1 MRIERMKTLALP
13 LVENDKQ
20 PILTAWTD
28 QAVVGVELETS
39 ANMSP
44 ITMLVQPFKGK
55 VELSGPFTMKR
66 NNFSYAV
73 EPLSANGYY
82 EKIEEELNKWYLS
95 EGLYEVTMAMP
106 DQFMDAV
113 ESLNELTI
121 SNKDVSRMQLS
132 IWNNE
137 TNEYEPLVDTKQ
149 VFTDKV
155 STYFNQDGELR
166 IEIKYGPD
174 PSGEQTKLPDIEL
187 KGGKIMIEI
196 RDLTK
201 RYGSFT
207 ALDHLNLS
215 LEEGVVFG
223 FVGANG
229 AGKSTTFSILATLLS
244 PTSGDALINGKSVV
258 KEPKEVRKQIGY
270 MPDFFGVYDQ
280 LKVDEY
286 LDFYG
291 ASYGIQLVQRQ
302 VLIPQL
308 LELVNLT
315 NKRYEYVDLLSRGMK
330 QRLCLARA
338 LIHDPKVLILDE
350 PASGLDP
357 RARVEMRDIL
367 RNLKSMGKTILI
379 SSHILPELAEMCDE
393 IGVIDNGKLI
403 AHGNVAAI
411 QAQLQGEK
419 RIVLKMTDR
428 LDEVRAFLEEDPHI
442 SSIDVIDNRLEIAF
456 NYRGT
461 DAEQVALLKKAMLA
475 DLPIYA
481 LSEEEKDLED
491 VFMAITKGADN
502 Q

>member
-1 MRIERMKTLALP
+1 
-13 LVENDKQ
+13 
-20 PILTAWTD
+20 
-28 QAVVGVELETS
+28 
-39 ANMSP
+39 
-44 ITMLVQPFKGK
+44 
-55 VELSGPFTMKR
+55 
-66 NNFSYAV
+66 
-73 EPLSANGYY
+73 
-82 EKIEEELNKWYLS
+82 
-95 EGLYEVTMAMP
+95 
-106 DQFMDAV
+106 
-113 ESLNELTI
+113 
-121 SNKDVSRMQLS
+121 
-132 IWNNE
+132 
-137 TNEYEPLVDTKQ
+137 
-149 VFTDKV
+149 
-155 STYFNQDGELR
+155 
-166 IEIKYGPD
+166 
-174 PSGEQTKLPDIEL
+174 
-187 KGGKIMIEI
+187 MIEI

-201 RYGSFT
+201 KYGSFT

-215 LEEGVVFG
+215 LEEGIVFG

-258 KEPKEVRKQIGY
+258 QDPVEVRKQIGY

-291 ASYGIQLVQRQ
+291 ASYGIQAAERK
-302 VLIPQL
+302 VLIPKL
-308 LELVNLT
+308 LELVKLT
-315 NKRYEYVDLLSRGMK
+315 NKRYDYVDLLSRGMK

-367 RNLKSMGKTILI
+367 RDLKLMGKTILI

-403 AHGNVAAI
+403 AHGNVATI

-419 RIVLKMTDR
+419 RIVVKVAER
-428 LDEVRAFLEEDPHI
+428 LQEVRAFLEEDSLI
-442 SSIDVIDNRLEIAF
+442 SSIDVIGNRLEIAF
-456 NYRGT
+456 NFRGT
-461 DAEQVALLKKAMLA
+461 NAEQVALLKRAMLA

-491 VFMAITKGADN
+491 VFMAITKGAGN

>member
-1 MRIERMKTLALP
+1 
-13 LVENDKQ
+13 
-20 PILTAWTD
+20 
-28 QAVVGVELETS
+28 
-39 ANMSP
+39 
-44 ITMLVQPFKGK
+44 
-55 VELSGPFTMKR
+55 
-66 NNFSYAV
+66 
-73 EPLSANGYY
+73 
-82 EKIEEELNKWYLS
+82 
-95 EGLYEVTMAMP
+95 
-106 DQFMDAV
+106 
-113 ESLNELTI
+113 
-121 SNKDVSRMQLS
+121 
-132 IWNNE
+132 
-137 TNEYEPLVDTKQ
+137 
-149 VFTDKV
+149 
-155 STYFNQDGELR
+155 
-166 IEIKYGPD
+166 
-174 PSGEQTKLPDIEL
+174 
-187 KGGKIMIEI
+187 MIEI

-215 LEEGVVFG
+215 LEEGIVFG

-291 ASYGIQLVQRQ
+291 ASYGIQLAERQ

-315 NKRYEYVDLLSRGMK
+315 SKRYEYVDLLSRGMK

-419 RIVLKMTDR
+419 RIVMKVTDR
-428 LDEVRAFLEEDPHI
+428 INEVRAYLEEDPHI
-442 SSIDVIDNRLEIAF
+442 SSIDVLEHRLEIAF

-461 DAEQVALLKKAMLA
+461 DAEQVALLKKAILA

-491 VFMAITKGADN
+491 VFMAITKGADS

>member
-1 MRIERMKTLALP
+1 
-13 LVENDKQ
+13 
-20 PILTAWTD
+20 
-28 QAVVGVELETS
+28 
-39 ANMSP
+39 
-44 ITMLVQPFKGK
+44 
-55 VELSGPFTMKR
+55 
-66 NNFSYAV
+66 
-73 EPLSANGYY
+73 
-82 EKIEEELNKWYLS
+82 
-95 EGLYEVTMAMP
+95 
-106 DQFMDAV
+106 
-113 ESLNELTI
+113 
-121 SNKDVSRMQLS
+121 
-132 IWNNE
+132 
-137 TNEYEPLVDTKQ
+137 
-149 VFTDKV
+149 
-155 STYFNQDGELR
+155 
-166 IEIKYGPD
+166 
-174 PSGEQTKLPDIEL
+174 
-187 KGGKIMIEI
+187 MIEI
-196 RDLTK
+196 CDLTK
-201 RYGSFT
+201 KYGSFT

-215 LEEGVVFG
+215 LDEGVVFG

-244 PTSGDALINGKSVV
+244 PTSGDAFINGKSVV
-258 KEPKEVRKQIGY
+258 KEPEEVRKQIGY

-291 ASYGIQLVQRQ
+291 ASYGIRAAERK

-315 NKRYEYVDLLSRGMK
+315 NKRYDYVDLLSRGMK

-403 AHGNVAAI
+403 AHGNVATI
-411 QAQLQGEK
+411 QAQLQGGK
-419 RIVLKMTDR
+419 RIVVKVAER
-428 LDEVRAFLEEDPHI
+428 LQEVRTFLEEDPMI
-442 SSIDVIDNRLEIAF
+442 TSIDVVDNRSEIAF
-456 NYRGT
+456 SYRGT
-461 DAEQVALLKKAMLA
+461 NTDQVALLRKAMLA

-481 LSEEEKDLED
+481 LSEEVKDLED
-491 VFMAITKGADN
+491 VFMAMTKGADI

>member
-1 MRIERMKTLALP
+1 
-13 LVENDKQ
+13 
-20 PILTAWTD
+20 
-28 QAVVGVELETS
+28 
-39 ANMSP
+39 
-44 ITMLVQPFKGK
+44 
-55 VELSGPFTMKR
+55 
-66 NNFSYAV
+66 
-73 EPLSANGYY
+73 
-82 EKIEEELNKWYLS
+82 
-95 EGLYEVTMAMP
+95 
-106 DQFMDAV
+106 
-113 ESLNELTI
+113 
-121 SNKDVSRMQLS
+121 
-132 IWNNE
+132 
-137 TNEYEPLVDTKQ
+137 
-149 VFTDKV
+149 
-155 STYFNQDGELR
+155 
-166 IEIKYGPD
+166 
-174 PSGEQTKLPDIEL
+174 
-187 KGGKIMIEI
+187 MIEI

-244 PTSGDALINGKSVV
+244 PTSGDAIINGKSVI

-291 ASYGIQLVQRQ
+291 VSYGIGVAERK

-315 NKRYEYVDLLSRGMK
+315 NKRHEYVDLLSRGMK

-367 RNLKSMGKTILI
+367 RNLKAMGKTILI

-403 AHGNVAAI
+403 AHGNVASI

-419 RIVLKMTDR
+419 RIVVKVTER
-428 LDEVRAFLEEDPHI
+428 LNEVRAFLEEDPLI
-442 SSIDVIDNRLEIAF
+442 SSIDVMDNRLEIAF

-461 DAEQVALLKKAMLA
+461 DDDQVALLKKAILA
-475 DLPIYA
+475 NLPIYA